1 MLAEIKKPADN
12 ILEYSHIQ
20 TVNNSL
26 TMTLIKYQT
35 TVFQDIQVV
44 AYGRL
49 GHIKICGNL
58 TGSPVFFLKKF

>member
-1 MLAEIKKPADN
+1 
-12 ILEYSHIQ
+12 
-20 TVNNSL
+20 
-26 TMTLIKYQT
+26 MTLIKYQT